1 MTAMGANTRRAGAGR
16 TLAAIAA
23 VAGAWLAGAPATAQ
37 TYGLATM
44 QPGTLAHTTGT
55 AIAKVLKD
63 KGGLNTLV
71 QTTAGETVLI
81 PMVASGEIDL
91 GIANLAEVQAQVE
104 GSSPNRQADLRL
116 IGVIHPLWASFFVRK
131 DTTMTTNADLKA
143 KRIALGYSAMRTVD
157 MLVQAQL
164 ALGGLTAKDV
174 TPVLVPNVMRGADDF
189 ISGAVDALYFA
200 FGAPKVRE
208 ADASVGGIRA
218 LDASASAERLAASRK
233 LFPYGYL
240 TPTGPAPIFVGVTQ
254 PINVYTFDYMLFTN
268 AKAKDEVVTKIIDTL
283 ANNKPDLVSI
293 APHLMSFNPAL
304 LYKKFDMAYHPGALK
319 YFADHK
325 MQPVE
330 IK

>member
-104 GSSPNRQADLRL
+104 GSGPNRQADLRL

-131 DTTMTTNADLKA
+131 DTTMTTNADMKA

-218 LDASASAERLAASRK
+218 LDASASPDRLAASRK

-240 TPTGPAPIFVGVTQ
+240 TPIGPAPIFVGVTQ
-254 PINVYTFDYMLFTN
+254 PMNAYTLDYMLFTN
-268 AKAKDEVVTKIIDTL
+268 AKAKDEVVIKIIDTL